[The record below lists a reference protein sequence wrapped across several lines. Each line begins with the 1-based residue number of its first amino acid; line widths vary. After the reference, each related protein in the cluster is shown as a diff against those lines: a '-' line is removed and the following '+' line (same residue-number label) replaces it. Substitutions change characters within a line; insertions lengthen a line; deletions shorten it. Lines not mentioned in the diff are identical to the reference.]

1 MNVKRVLVIYSDHLL
16 AAGVESLLTRQG
28 NLTVMSAS
36 IHRRNLLT
44 REIERFQPD
53 VVVLD
58 ESLQFTDFPQLLELL
73 KDYPKLR
80 VIVVDT
86 VDNIMHIY
94 DKHQIAVTHG
104 NDLVSAIQKETH
116 RTGLA
121 SEILP

>member
-1 MNVKRVLVIYSDHLL
+1 MNPRRVLVIYSDHLL

-36 IHRRNLLT
+36 IHRRNLLG
-44 REIERFQPD
+44 REIVRFQPD

-73 KDYPKLR
+73 KEYPKLR

-94 DKHQIAVTHG
+94 DKHQIAVTQGH
-104 NDLVSAIQKETH
+104 DLVSAIQKETL
-116 RTGLA
+116 RSGLA
-121 SEILP
+121 PEIFP